1 MPTLP
6 QKSEGRVTLTLE
18 TADLC
23 LYAIRA
29 LERMAQSRGE
39 ELAMKQFR
47 RTKNELLRE
56 IREAKSRPE
65 PTDEEKEAMISQ

>member
-1 MPTLP
+1 MTTPKL
-6 QKSEGRVTLTLE
+6 EGRVTLTLE

-23 LYAIRA
+23 LHAIRA
-29 LERMAQSRGE
+29 LERMAQSRCE

-56 IREAKSRPE
+56 IREAQSRPE